1 MWALPDLWA
10 AASPPYSDCCWA
22 PHCLVYL
29 QVCPPDDS
37 HPIPEASAPP
47 QGGLSSSQVLFPFGN
62 AQVPRDRFLS
72 LRAKGWRTQLL
83 FSAVFVHRSSPLDH
97 GHTSILEFKD
107 QPLSPHTLHLQGA
120 CEVQTRLI
128 CSLLISPEVGDKK
141 RDNAGKGCGA
151 AWRAL
156 NPFLSPLG
164 PCLQE
169 CSVSE
174 RTTKIHAQRSNKSS
188 SCNTSPIISL
198 LLLSEKNSLSCRICW
213 ILT

>member
-1 MWALPDLWA
+1 MCPVIILCSLC
-10 AASPPYSDCCWA
+10 ASFQPSGPWMYKHLGIQRS
-22 PHCLVYL
+22 
-29 QVCPPDDS
+29 
-37 HPIPEASAPP
+37 AS
-47 QGGLSSSQVLFPFGN
+47 L
-62 AQVPRDRFLS
+62 
-72 LRAKGWRTQLL
+72 
-83 FSAVFVHRSSPLDH
+83 
-97 GHTSILEFKD
+97 
-107 QPLSPHTLHLQGA
+107 PHTLHLQGA

-128 CSLLISPEVGDKK
+128 CSLLISLEVGDKK
-141 RDNAGKGCGA
+141 RDNAGKVCGA

-198 LLLSEKNSLSCRICW
+198 LLLSEKNSISCRICW